1 VRVTQLRT
9 KTIGFTNAVKLQSV
23 LVHHLSIAILAVAYG
38 VILASLP
45 LEAFKDRANYLV
57 YAKDSWAILIRYWER
72 GLLPTLA
79 NEPIWL
85 LLNSGFAKW
94 LAPENVV
101 RLIIFIPASLI
112 AWLVLRYGR
121 RQFLW
126 LLFFLLLPSVVKNH
140 IVHLRQGVAIAVFMA
155 GWMTTWRPGRII
167 LLATTPFIHSS
178 FFFILS
184 LMTFTSMLRSFR
196 ISVGLR
202 NVFVAIAGIV
212 IGLRLEWL
220 ASLFGARQAMQ
231 YEFAATDVS
240 GLGFAFWFLVLVVWC
255 FQGRSFLDRHSFEV
269 AAIVFYLST
278 YFFIEVSARIFES
291 SLLLVLLA
299 GLGLTGWRRQA
310 LLVMMLGYGVLQW
323 VMRIGQPGLGF
334 GIG

>member
-1 VRVTQLRT
+1 
-9 KTIGFTNAVKLQSV
+9 
-23 LVHHLSIAILAVAYG
+23 
-38 VILASLP
+38 
-45 LEAFKDRANYLV
+45 
-57 YAKDSWAILIRYWER
+57 
-72 GLLPTLA
+72 
-79 NEPIWL
+79 
-85 LLNSGFAKW
+85 
-94 LAPENVV
+94 
-101 RLIIFIPASLI
+101 
-112 AWLVLRYGR
+112 
-121 RQFLW
+121 
-126 LLFFLLLPSVVKNH
+126 
-140 IVHLRQGVAIAVFMA
+140 
-155 GWMTTWRPGRII
+155 MTTWRPGRII

-178 FFFILS
+178 LFFILS
-184 LMTFTSMLRSFR
+184 LMTFTSMFRSFR

-255 FQGRSFLDRHSFEV
+255 FQGPSFLDRHSFEV